1 MDLKDPYIFFPLLI
15 ALNVL
20 AYILNVVISIF
31 WDKALK
37 FKATITRKEILASL
51 ITLLINTAIAI
62 PGYLLWIN
70 GLIVFSSMPIVGTFI
85 LLFVVLDFL
94 MYVLHWASHTI
105 GFLKKIHLK
114 HHEHSEEF
122 NSVSLYYMSPW
133 ESIFFG
139 LLLTVVAILLPL
151 NIYGFIA
158 FLVFNWFYGV
168 MTHLNSKSEKPYF
181 LIFTTNFFHKNHH
194 QLSYKNYGFYTF
206 IWDKIFRTEKII

>member
-15 ALNVL
+15 SLNLL
-20 AYILNVVISIF
+20 AYVINVVISIL

-37 FKATITRKEILASL
+37 IKATITRKEILASL
-51 ITLLINTAIAI
+51 IIVLLNTAIAI
-62 PGYLLWIN
+62 PGYVLWIN
-70 GLIVFSSMPIVGTFI
+70 GLIVFSSMPALVTFI
-85 LLFVVLDFL
+85 LLVLVLDLL

-105 GFLKKIHLK
+105 GFLKEIHLK

-139 LLLTVVAILLPL
+139 LLLTVVVLLLPL

-168 MTHLNSKSEKPYF
+168 MTHLNGRSEKPYF

-194 QLSYKNYGFYTF
+194 KLSHKNYGFYTF